1 MLTGALL
8 LIAGCALFVAAEFAL
23 VTVDRR
29 ELEHAAAEGDRRAAG
44 GLVAV
49 RTLSTQLSGAQI
61 GITVTN
67 LGIGFLAEP
76 SIARLLR
83 DPLAQIGVTG
93 GAASALS
100 VIVAL
105 VLSTLL
111 TMVFGELVPKN
122 LALARPLQV
131 VRAVQAAQRGFT
143 ALMGGPIRIYN
154 GTANALLRRVGIE
167 PQEELSSARSRSE
180 LRALVHHSARRGTL
194 EQPTAQLLAKTMAF
208 GQRRAADVMT
218 PRVAL
223 HVLYGDEP
231 VIALYEAAE
240 RTGHS
245 RFPVLARERRQ
256 VLGVAHVK
264 HVVAV
269 PVEERSSRRL
279 DELMTEPIVIP
290 STLGLDPLLEVLRE
304 APLRL
309 AVVVDEFGE
318 LDGIVTME
326 DLVEELVGEV
336 VDEHDNS
343 AAAWRQ
349 QAENRWE
356 LSALLRPD
364 EVSEI
369 VGPRLPEDSR
379 YETLGGLLAHELGR
393 IPKVGDAL
401 TLRLAGEAD
410 AEHDL
415 TLTVLAMDGL
425 RVDRVECQIEPA
437 ATPQAEEERDG

>member
-29 ELEHAAAEGDRRAAG
+29 ELEQAAATGDRRAAG

-83 DPLAQIGVTG
+83 DPLAQLGVTG

-143 ALMGGPIRIYN
+143 ALMGGPIRVYN
-154 GTANALLRRVGIE
+154 GTANALLRRAGIE

-194 EQPTAQLLAKTMAF
+194 EEPTAQLLTKTMAF
-208 GQRRAADVMT
+208 RQRRAADVMT

-223 HVLYGDEP
+223 HVLHADEP
-231 VIALYEAAE
+231 IAALYDAAH

-245 RFPVLARERRQ
+245 RFPVLSRERRQ
-256 VLGVAHVK
+256 VIGVAHVK
-264 HVVAV
+264 QVVTV
-269 PVEERSSRRL
+269 PFADRATQPL
-279 DELMTEPIVIP
+279 ADLMSEPVVIP
-290 STLGLDPLLEVLRE
+290 STLRLEPLLEVLRE

-326 DLVEELVGEV
+326 DLVEEIVGEV

-343 AAAWRQ
+343 AAAWKEAGQ
-349 QAENRWE
+349 DRWE
-356 LSALLRPD
+356 VSALLRPD

-369 VGPRLPEDSR
+369 VGVRVPEDSR

-393 IPKVGDAL
+393 IPKAGD
-401 TLRLAGEAD
+401 E
-410 AEHDL
+410 L
-415 TLTVLAMDGL
+415 TLTVEDDDAARHHLFLTVVAMDGL
-425 RVDRVECQIEPA
+425 RVDRVACVRAPA
-437 ATPQAEEERDG
+437 PQAEAGGEEGA

>member
-1 MLTGALL
+1 MLLGAVG

-29 ELEHAAAEGDRRAAG
+29 ALEAAAATGDRRAAG

-83 DPLAQIGVTG
+83 GPLAEVSVTG
-93 GAASALS
+93 GLASGIS
-100 VIVAL
+100 VVVAL

-122 LALARPLQV
+122 LALARPLEV
-131 VRAVQAAQRGFT
+131 VRAVQGAQRGFT
-143 ALMGGPIRIYN
+143 ALMRGPIVVYN
-154 GTANALLRRVGIE
+154 GAANRALRRVGIE
-167 PQEELSSARSRSE
+167 PQEELTTARSRQE
-180 LRALVHHSARRGTL
+180 LSALVHHSARRGTL
-194 EQPTAQLLAKTMAF
+194 AEPTAQLLTKTMAF
-208 GQRRAADVMT
+208 RQRRAADVMT

-223 HVLYGDEP
+223 HVLTEDAP
-231 VIALYEAAE
+231 IASLYEAAE

-245 RFPVLARERRQ
+245 RFPVLSRERRQ
-256 VLGVAHVK
+256 VIGVAHVK
-264 HVVAV
+264 HVVGV
-269 PVEERSSRRL
+269 PLGERATRSVS
-279 DELMTEPIVIP
+279 ELMTEPVVIP
-290 STLGLDPLLEVLRE
+290 STLRLEPLLEVLRA
-304 APLRL
+304 APLRV

-343 AAAWRQ
+343 AAAWQ
-349 QAENRWE
+349 SLADGGWE

-369 VGPRLPEDSR
+369 VGSHIRTDPR

-393 IPKVGDAL
+393 IPAAGDVVTVATRSRDDEPVTVGF
-401 TLRLAGEAD
+401 
-410 AEHDL
+410 
-415 TLTVLAMDGL
+415 TVTTMDGL
-425 RVDRVECQIEPA
+425 RVDRVACRVHPSQA
-437 ATPQAEEERDG
+437 AEGEA